1 MKILVVSHGDIAKG
15 FCDTAKKFFGIDFK
29 ISIFDRLKR

>member
-15 FCDTAKKFFGIDFK
+15 ICETAKNSLERVKFIMQTL
-29 ISIFDRLKR
+29 I